1 MEDPLFAS
9 CYDSVRA
16 WAVGVGD
23 VSPATII
30 SFVTRV
36 MALLQTLVELR
47 GDGARKKRLCLAIVR
62 KVVVTE
68 VTFET
73 EADRLAVQALLQPA
87 GLVDATIDILV
98 GAARGSLKRAGATGA
113 SGCCVVS

>member
-1 MEDPLFAS
+1 MEDPLFTS
-9 CYDSVRA
+9 CYDTVRA
-16 WAVGVGD
+16 WTVGAGD

-47 GDGARKKRLCLAIVR
+47 GDGPRKKQLCLAIVR
-62 KVVVTE
+62 KVVLTE
-68 VTFET
+68 VTFDT
-73 EADRLAVQALLQPA
+73 EAVRMAVQALLQPA
-87 GLVDATIDILV
+87 GLVDTTIDVLV
-98 GAARGSLKRAGATGA
+98 AAARGSLKGGPAGGA